1 MPRSNNKWSNKAM
14 QVDRIRTAMNRCRL
28 AQKELEQI
36 HREMSVIAHF
46 KRPISRAE
54 IDRTERRVLALIAIQ
69 KKSSVNVASARLEIA
84 MINLR

>member
-1 MPRSNNKWSNKAM
+1 M
-14 QVDRIRTAMNRCRL
+14 QVDRMRTAMNRCRL

-69 KKSSVNVASARLEIA
+69 KKSSVNIASARLEIA